1 MAQCLQSI
9 PDWEVDSR
17 SPFLALSLESA
28 VPSPFVRIYI
38 YKYTQRGWIGNRTTL
53 ARERFSALL
62 FLSFATL
69 SRPSFY
75 AGPPRWFFIR
85 WDSSCWLRISQC
97 RWRSSRDVILPC
109 SGIDILAE
117 SFAKKI
123 KREKRI
129 GLRSAYVCILLGSLS
144 LFGLA
149 PKIAHQSPPSTLGP
163 VMYLEPSRE

>member
-9 PDWEVDSR
+9 PHWEVDSR
-17 SPFLALSLESA
+17 SPFLALSLQSA
-28 VPSPFVRIYI
+28 VPSPFMRICI

-53 ARERFSALL
+53 ARERFSTLL
-62 FLSFATL
+62 FLSRYTFT
-69 SRPSFY
+69 
-75 AGPPRWFFIR
+75 PRAPLRSMPDR

-97 RWRSSRDVILPC
+97 RWRSTRDVILPC